1 MDDGCRRFQGKERER
16 KAKAKVGISAV
27 IFFADSLLIPSM
39 TYLVATSRRRI
50 GVALVSGSSNPG
62 YISWRVDWHF
72 AACGQVL
79 TEPWWHHDDT

>member
-1 MDDGCRRFQGKERER
+1 MMDAGVFRERKGKERPR
-16 KAKAKVGISAV
+16 PRSVFLRRV

-39 TYLVATSRRRI
+39 TSLVATSLI

-79 TEPWWHHDDT
+79 TEPWWHQDDT